1 MNGTR
6 WVYSTAATAHGRV
19 IALVLFASWLGFV
32 LFLAWNHVVWRDEVR
47 ALSLALQGENVF
59 AMLKGIHGEGHP
71 AVWYLLLRGA
81 HALVARP
88 EVLQIVALIVA
99 SAAILLLVLRSPFS
113 LPLIALILA
122 GPFAI
127 FEYSVMAR
135 NYGISMLLLFLLAT
149 FYERHRD
156 RGFLIGALLFLLANC
171 NAHSVL
177 LVGAFLLFW
186 LVDIAN
192 DDGVRRSRA
201 LRTFL
206 LNSAIA
212 ALGVAICL
220 LTIYPPFNDEAV
232 RRITFEMPFKAVF
245 LPTLPFQDLMLP
257 SATEKL
263 SPWMAPN
270 TIRLLKGALFS
281 LIMFGSMFGLVRRPG
296 AFLAALVALFGF
308 SMFFNLVYWSSY
320 RHEALWLVFLISM
333 YWIAGSK
340 DMPMKRGLPAGLT
353 PLIRPVSSIGSM
365 LFLLLVALQVPEG
378 INTAINAAANDPP
391 FSRSRDLGALVAE
404 RHDLQ
409 DAIIVSEPA
418 YLVEPLSYYVPNRT
432 YLMREQRFGNVV
444 HITRK
449 AQLRLSLDDILADV
463 CNLRLRTG
471 KPVMILLKAR
481 LDPSLPAQVYRDGPD
496 WVLVTTPE
504 QVRAFQVSTRF
515 IKRFAPALSDESFDV
530 YLFD

>member
-1 MNGTR
+1 
-6 WVYSTAATAHGRV
+6 
-19 IALVLFASWLGFV
+19 
-32 LFLAWNHVVWRDEVR
+32 
-47 ALSLALQGENVF
+47 
-59 AMLKGIHGEGHP
+59 
-71 AVWYLLLRGA
+71 
-81 HALVARP
+81 
-88 EVLQIVALIVA
+88 LQIVALIVA

-113 LPLIALILA
+113 LPLITLILA

-186 LVDIAN
+186 LVDIIAN

-220 LTIYPPFNDEAV
+220 LTIYPPFNDAVV

-245 LPTLPFQDLMLP
+245 LPTQPFEDLMLP

-263 SPWMAPN
+263 SPWMAPYN
-270 TIRLLKGALFS
+270 ISLLKGALFS
-281 LIMFGSMFGLVRRPG
+281 LIMFGSMLGLVRRPG

-308 SMFFNLVYWSSY
+308 SMFFNLVYWSRY

-340 DMPMKRGLPAGLT
+340 DMPMEPGLPAGLK
-353 PLIRPVSSIGSM
+353 PLIRPVSTIGSM

-504 QVRAFQVSTRF
+504 QVRAFQASTRF
-515 IKRFAPALSDESFDV
+515 IKRFAPALMEESFDV